1 MLTPPKYWRES
12 PQRYRL
18 EAGKCTQC
26 GKVFFPPRLICDA
39 CRAET
44 FETVIL
50 PRDGKI
56 VSYSTINVPASNF
69 ADEAPVAY
77 SIIELSNGFKLSA
90 QVTDCK
96 VDELKIGAPV
106 ELQFRKVQEAGESG
120 VLCYGYKAVL
130 KR

>member
-1 MLTPPKYWRES
+1 MLTPPKYWREC

-18 EAGKCTQC
+18 EAAKCSQC
-26 GKVFFPPRLICDA
+26 GKIFFPPRLICDE
-39 CRAET
+39 CRAEK

-50 PRDGKI
+50 PRNGKI
-56 VSYSTINVPASNF
+56 VTYSLINVPASNF
-69 ADEAPVAY
+69 SDEAPVVY
-77 SIIELSNGFKLSA
+77 GVVELENGVKIST
-90 QVTDCK
+90 QITDCK
-96 VDELKIGAPV
+96 GDELEIGLPV

>member
-1 MLTPPKYWRES
+1 MLTPPKYWREC

-18 EAGKCTQC
+18 EAAKCTQC

-44 FETVIL
+44 FDTVIL

-56 VSYSTINVPASNF
+56 VTFSLINVPASNF

-77 SIIELSNGFKLSA
+77 GIVELSNGVKLSA

-96 VDELKIGAPV
+96 ADELKIGAPV